1 MKTSPKR
8 YENVDWQRV
17 RKVLVFRATQL
28 SLASGQSPDGAPP
41 GHLADEVLTDF
52 FLHPDGLDW
61 EPKKG
66 RLETFLRRMLDT
78 RWIDQSR
85 DCPEAELEP
94 GRLLETIRRPVKGE
108 PDLVEL
114 LEAVE
119 MLDGDCGL
127 VNEEL
132 ATLIGTTVADVE
144 NRKKRLR
151 RALSEPGV

>member
-41 GHLADEVLTDF
+41 GHLADEVITDF

-66 RLETFLRRMLDT
+66 RLETCLRRMLDAMAKYGACAG
-78 RWIDQSR
+78 
-85 DCPEAELEP
+85 CPPICSAEQH
-94 GRLLETIRRPVKGE
+94 I
-108 PDLVEL
+108 
-114 LEAVE
+114 
-119 MLDGDCGL
+119 
-127 VNEEL
+127 
-132 ATLIGTTVADVE
+132 
-144 NRKKRLR
+144 
-151 RALSEPGV
+151 